1 MKPIYNRR
9 QSAEQRV
16 LIDLFV
22 FAMQTEDNTDPGFK
36 AGFVEVS
43 IGYTRSDPVLKL
55 YKKSRYK
62 SINGY
67 KSM

>member
-1 MKPIYNRR
+1 
-9 QSAEQRV
+9 
-16 LIDLFV
+16 
-22 FAMQTEDNTDPGFK
+22 MQTEDNTDHGFK

-43 IGYTRSDPVLKL
+43 IGHTRSDLVLKL

>member
-1 MKPIYNRR
+1 
-9 QSAEQRV
+9 
-16 LIDLFV
+16 
-22 FAMQTEDNTDPGFK
+22 MQTEDNTDHGFK

-67 KSM
+67 KSMW

>member
-1 MKPIYNRR
+1 
-9 QSAEQRV
+9 
-16 LIDLFV
+16 
-22 FAMQTEDNTDPGFK
+22 MQTEDNTDHGFK

-43 IGYTRSDPVLKL
+43 IGHTRSDPVLKL